1 MQGRTADSQ
10 KENIENLK
18 IEILEFEIVGEFLEE
33 IKKEFGG
40 KDKESRKVMKLKK
53 IKQDQQTMNKE
64 SDKRQQI

>member
-33 IKKEFGG
+33 IKKEFGE

>member
-1 MQGRTADSQ
+1 
-10 KENIENLK
+10 
-18 IEILEFEIVGEFLEE
+18 VGEYLEE

-64 SDKRQQI
+64 SDKR